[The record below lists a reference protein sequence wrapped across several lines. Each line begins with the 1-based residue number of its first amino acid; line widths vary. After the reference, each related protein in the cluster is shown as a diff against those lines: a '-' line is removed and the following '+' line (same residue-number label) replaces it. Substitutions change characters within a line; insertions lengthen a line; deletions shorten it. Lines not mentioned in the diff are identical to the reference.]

1 MSYVH
6 EVHSSFEFKETNY
19 MIYKIRDCVDIYT
32 LKDNIL
38 MFYFI
43 NTRKTYEYKVND
55 SSVKLVS
62 LIDGKSSL
70 EELTEKYNKKNNSNV
85 SSESVKKI
93 LDFLMSINV
102 VVEIDENLIVNM
114 DERFDR
120 QINYLSE
127 LSLGE
132 RSGIENHERLIN
144 TKFLIF
150 GVGSVG
156 GDIAMLLGMAG
167 VKRLI
172 LFDHDK
178 VEKSDVSRHM
188 YFKREYIGMNKT
200 DALKKELLLINPEI
214 NVDVVNDVLRPD
226 TKIDLLIENSDFIVN
241 TADEPYIGYTSI
253 KISRKCYELNKPHY
267 IGGGFDIHVM
277 STGELIIPGITPC
290 VNCYMRYFKKK
301 LADWT
306 PENKKVV
313 DVINEYGGFASQ
325 SLFSASYAVVQ
336 IIKYISG
343 SEFESEKLTRG
354 EVDFEQY
361 KIQYLDVKKD
371 PNCPVCGGGSEN
383 ETKN

>member
-1 MSYVH
+1 
-6 EVHSSFEFKETNY
+6 
-19 MIYKIRDCVDIYT
+19 MIYKIRDCVDVYT

-102 VVEIDENLIVNM
+102 VVEIDENLIVNV

-132 RSGIENHERLIN
+132 RSGIKNHERLIN

-167 VKRLI
+167 VKQLI
-172 LFDHDK
+172 LFDYDK

-306 PENKKVV
+306 PENNKVV

-371 PNCPVCGGGSEN
+371 PNCPVCGGGTEN